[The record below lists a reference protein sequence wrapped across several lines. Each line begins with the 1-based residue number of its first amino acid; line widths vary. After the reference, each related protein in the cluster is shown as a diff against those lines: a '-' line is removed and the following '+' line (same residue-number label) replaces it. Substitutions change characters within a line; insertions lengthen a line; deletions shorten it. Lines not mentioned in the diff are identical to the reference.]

1 MGFFDESI
9 GEKVK
14 KLIAII
20 TSIALVAFLN
30 LFAGPSQSN
39 ALEVKE
45 IEKESACLNELIN
58 IWQGFGTPYPCFLQG
73 TTISLPVPNKVAD
86 KPATKLMLELN
97 SNLISISQNSI
108 RMNIDRYDK
117 GLNKAQFISVN
128 SLGERYPIGDPYW
141 FISYVANSNAK
152 TMSLIKKSYVLA
164 QKGPTSIQSLAT
176 SGMNLKETQITE
188 TDQGITKVFNSRV
201 YTADLTGDQVNTLT
215 KSGTVELILNT
226 IVYPSNEI
234 VYPSIDQSTP
244 PSWGLDRIDQSSLP
258 LNNNYKYTYQGTG
271 VTAYIID
278 TGINNSH
285 QEFTGRVL
293 KGAWVSG
300 LSSYVDCNGHGTHV
314 AGTIGGTKYG
324 VAKTVKFIPVRVFGC
339 SGGTSTANV
348 VAAMDWVVT
357 DHNAATPAVVNMSLG
372 GGADTASDAGVARL
386 VADGVVTVVAAGN
399 SGANSCNY
407 SPARAPS
414 AITVG
419 SSTSVDKDSDFSN
432 VGACVDLF
440 APGSSIKSAWIG
452 STSEVATISGTS
464 MAAPHVAGA
473 AALILQR
480 DFAGY
485 SNKLLANSLVTKTLL
500 DNTTKDKLTACCS
513 SSGWYASTVN
523 KLLNVGFLNGSSA
536 NTKLPAV
543 TGIPR
548 VGQTLT
554 ATKGTWVGSPAPAL
568 TYKWVA
574 CSDFSNISTCV
585 DIPGATTMTYR
596 ILVGQQGKYMRIVE
610 IANRSEQAY
619 SSPYPCQG
627 ICQP

>member
-1 MGFFDESI
+1 M
-9 GEKVK
+9 K

-20 TSIALVAFLN
+20 TSIALVAFFN

-58 IWQGFGTPYPCFLQG
+58 IWQEFGTPYPCFLQG

-152 TMSLIKKSYVLA
+152 TMSLMKKSYVLA

-188 TDQGITKVFNSRV
+188 SDDQGVTRVFNSRV
-201 YTADLTGDQVNTLT
+201 YTADLTSEQVSTLT
-215 KSGTVELILNT
+215 KSGSVDLISNT
-226 IVYPSNEI
+226 IVYPSINQ
-234 VYPSIDQSTP
+234 PTP

-258 LNNNYKYTYQGTG
+258 LNLNYNYTYQGTG

-285 QEFTGRVL
+285 QEFTGRIP

-300 LSSYVDCNGHGTHV
+300 LTSYIDCNGHGTHV
-314 AGTIGGTKYG
+314 AGTIGGAKYG
-324 VAKTVKFIPVRVFGC
+324 VAKNVKFIPVRVFGC

-348 VAAMDWVVT
+348 VAAMDWVVS
-357 DHNAATPAVVNMSLG
+357 DHSTATPAVVNMSLG
-372 GGADTASDAGVARL
+372 GGADTASDAGVTRL

-399 SGANSCNY
+399 SGDNSCNY

-419 SSTSVDKDSDFSN
+419 SSTSDDKDSNFSN
-432 VGACVDLF
+432 IGSCVDLF
-440 APGSSIKSAWIG
+440 APGSSITSAWIG
-452 STSEVATISGTS
+452 SASAAATISGTS

-480 DFAGY
+480 DFASY
-485 SNKLLANSLVTKTLL
+485 SNKSLANSLVTTTLL
-500 DNTTKDKLTACCS
+500 NNTANNKLTACCS
-513 SSGWYASTVN
+513 SSGWYTSTVN

-596 ILVGQQGKYMRIVE
+596 ILVGQQDKYMRIVE